1 MTTTVSRSMF
11 LLAAGT
17 AIACSHA
24 TPPGPVPPPPPRVA
38 QAAPIHTPAPA
49 SSEAV
54 AARAPGEEA
63 IYFDFDASLIRNDA
77 QSVLQ
82 EVARDLQQAPK
93 IRLRIEGN
101 CDERGTVE
109 YNLALGDKRARAAK
123 EYLMRMGVPEARIE
137 IATYGSERPRAAGHD
152 ETAWTENRRDDL
164 RLR

>member
-1 MTTTVSRSMF
+1 MRTTVSRSMF

-24 TPPGPVPPPPPRVA
+24 APPGPVHPPPVA
-38 QAAPIHTPAPA
+38 QAAPIRVPAPA
-49 SSEAV
+49 PREA
-54 AARAPGEEA
+54 AMARAPGADA
-63 IYFDFDASLIRNDA
+63 IYFDFDAALIRDDA

-82 EVARDLQQAPK
+82 QIARDLQQAPK
-93 IRLRIEGN
+93 TGVRIEGN

-123 EYLMRMGVPEARIE
+123 EYLMRLGVPETRIE

-152 ETAWTENRRDDL
+152 ETAWTQNRRDDL
-164 RLR
+164 RMQ